1 MVKGV
6 AHKFSMA
13 ILPFVLAACATDGS
27 KRDEVVAFQPDP
39 SQPFERCVSILR
51 IDRTDVLDDQNVIF
65 YMRGGQIFRNWLP
78 RRCAGL
84 NNRDAF
90 SYRTTI
96 NQLCDT
102 DVITVIDSMGPGA
115 LPGASCGLGG
125 FYPANKVEI
134 EALETEIKR
143 IRELG
148 IDF

>member
-1 MVKGV
+1 MNTGIVFKLTTT
-6 AHKFSMA
+6 
-13 ILPFVLAACATDGS
+13 ILSLLLVACAADGS

-39 SQPFERCVSILR
+39 SQPFERCVSISR
-51 IDRTDVLDDQNVIF
+51 IARTDVLDHQNVIF

-84 NNRDAF
+84 NNRDPF

-96 NQLCDT
+96 SQLCNSDT
-102 DVITVIDSMGPGA
+102 ITILDAAAFGS
-115 LPGASCGLGG
+115 LQGASCGLGG
-125 FYPANKVEI
+125 FYPVTKPEV